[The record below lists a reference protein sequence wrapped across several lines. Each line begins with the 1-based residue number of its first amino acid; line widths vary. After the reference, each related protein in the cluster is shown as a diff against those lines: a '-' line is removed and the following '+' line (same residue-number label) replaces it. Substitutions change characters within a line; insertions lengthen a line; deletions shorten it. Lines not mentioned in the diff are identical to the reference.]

1 MEKLDGQSMNIVNEN
16 IEKLKEIFPEVFS
29 EDKIDFEKLQEEL
42 GNFTDTDNERYNFTW
57 NGKQEA
63 KKIAQTPS
71 TGTLRPCKE
80 ESKNFDTTQNLYIE
94 GDNLEVLKLLQKS
107 YHKKVKMIYI
117 DPPYN
122 TGKDFVYKD
131 NFKDNI
137 KNYLEQTDQ
146 VDSDGNRLSTNS
158 DTSGRYHS
166 DWLSM
171 MYPRLKLARNL
182 LKDDGVIFISIDDN
196 EVNNLKKLSDE
207 IFGEDNF
214 INIIS
219 AKMKN
224 IAGASGGGEDK
235 RLKKNIEYIL
245 IYAKNYE
252 FIKPFNPIYTTTEI
266 TELIQYYKNNDIS
279 WKYTSVLYYSGDKEY
294 VSSTVDGSGD
304 EIKIF
309 RRINPIYKSVGQL
322 IKEENKSEKEIYYK
336 YIEKIFT
343 TAMPQ
348 SSIRVRVLDEVSKQN
363 ELSDLY
369 SIEYVPRSG
378 KNKGKVYEQFYKG
391 DKLRL
396 ITWLKDVVDIQKKS
410 IYKKDLKGTFWDGF
424 NLNNLS
430 KEGDVKYE
438 NGKKPLSLLTDIL
451 TMCSKEDD
459 LILDFFS
466 GSATTAHAVIDS
478 NYRYNKNCKFIT
490 VQLPEMLNSSKKE
503 EKELCEFLE
512 SIKKPKILTELGK
525 ERIRRAGDK
534 IVEESGKTDLDTGFK
549 VLKLDS
555 SNIREWDSDFDN
567 LADNL
572 LDSVDNIKEDRT
584 SEDLLYEI
592 LLKYGLD
599 LTLPIEEKIIN
610 DKKVFIIGFGALVVC
625 LDNDID
631 IQTVEKIAEL
641 KKTFIEEYGIETT
654 RVVFKDSSFKD
665 AVVKTNA
672 IQVLQQFDIDEVVS
686 V

>member
-1 MEKLDGQSMNIVNEN
+1 MDKLDGQSMNIVNEN

-42 GNFTDTDNERYNFTW
+42 GNFRETDNERYNFTW

-137 KNYLEQTDQ
+137 KNYLEVTGQ
-146 VDSDGNRLSTNS
+146 VDSDGNKLSTNS
-158 DTSGRYHS
+158 DISGRYHS

-182 LKDDGVIFISIDDN
+182 LKDDGVIFLSIDHN
-196 EVNNLKKLSDE
+196 EVSNLRKLCDE

-214 INIIS
+214 ISEFVRITKKAGKSSEDIARNNDTILCYQKTNELYLNGFEHDDDGFKFSDEFQEERGLYKLNQTLDYGSIQYSPSLDYEIELEGKVLRAGNVTFDEMIS
-219 AKMKN
+219 RRKRNPKTDYCWRWSKDLFEFGLKN
-224 IAGASGGGEDK
+224 KFIV
-235 RLKKNIEYIL
+235 L
-245 IYAKNYE
+245 KNYDGYSR
-252 FIKPFNPIYTTTEI
+252 IYTKTYQNVTI
-266 TELIQYYKNNDIS
+266 SKNG
-279 WKYTSVLYYSGDKEY
+279 TSY
-294 VSSTVDGSGD
+294 
-304 EIKIF
+304 F
-309 RRINPIYKSVGQL
+309 
-322 IKEENKSEKEIYYK
+322 
-336 YIEKIFT
+336 IEKK
-343 TAMPQ
+343 
-348 SSIRVRVLDEVSKQN
+348 IRKKPVSTLDFIDNK
-363 ELSDLY
+363 Y
-369 SIEYVPRSG
+369 SNDNS
-378 KNKGKVYEQFYKG
+378 
-391 DKLRL
+391 
-396 ITWLKDVVDIQKKS
+396 
-410 IYKKDLKGTFWDGF
+410 KKDLMKLFDKAIFDYSKPVELLKVLTHLGT
-424 NLNNLS
+424 NKN
-430 KEGDVKYE
+430 
-438 NGKKPLSLLTDIL
+438 DIV
-451 TMCSKEDD
+451 
-459 LILDFFS
+459 LDFFS
-466 GSATTAHAVIDS
+466 GSSTTAHSVMKINNEDTL
-478 NYRYNKNCKFIT
+478 NRKFIM
-490 VQLPEMLNSSKKE
+490 VQLPEETNNKE
-503 EKELCEFLE
+503 FPTICE
-512 SIKKPKILTELGK
+512 IGK
-525 ERIRRAGDK
+525 ERIRRAGDR
-534 IVEESGKTDLDTGFK
+534 IIEESGNTDLDIGFK

-555 SNIREWDSDFDN
+555 SNIKEWDSDFDN
-567 LADNL
+567 LAENL
-572 LDSVDNIKEDRT
+572 LDSVDNIKTDRT

-625 LDNDID
+625 LDEDIN
-631 IQTVEKIAEL
+631 IEVVEKIAEI
-641 KKTFIEEYGIETT
+641 KEEYETEVM

-672 IQVLQQFDIDEVVS
+672 IQVLKQFNIDEVVS
-686 V
+686 I